1 MSNGELMDN
10 GFNFAEKS
18 DMYTEASYSHSNI
31 ALNGDCKAWSC
42 TVRIAPGSVTGYRD
56 VSTDS
61 EQVLTST
68 VAQQPMSIAEAGT
81 KTLL

>member
-1 MSNGELMDN
+1 MDN

-18 DMYTEASYSHSNI
+18 DMCTEASYSHSYT
-31 ALNGDCKAWSC
+31 AMKGDCEALSC
-42 TVRIAPGSVTGYRD
+42 TVRIAPGSVTEYRD

-61 EQVLTST
+61 EQALTST
-68 VAQQPMSIAEAGT
+68 VAQQPMSIADAGT